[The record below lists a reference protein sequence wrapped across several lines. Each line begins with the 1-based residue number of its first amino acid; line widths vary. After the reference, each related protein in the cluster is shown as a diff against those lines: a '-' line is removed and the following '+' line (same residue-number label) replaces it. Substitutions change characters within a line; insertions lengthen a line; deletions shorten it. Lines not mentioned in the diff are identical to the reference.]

1 MELANIKPALMAL
14 PSITVVMYDKPW
26 RSLASITVSLVD
38 TATSRIPPP
47 AAVARTRRSAIIHPQ
62 LEAM

>member
-1 MELANIKPALMAL
+1 MELASMRPALMAR

-26 RSLASITVSLVD
+26 RSLASITVSVVD

-47 AAVARTRRSAIIHPQ
+47 AAVALTRRSAISSP
-62 LEAM
+62 LLGAM

>member
-1 MELANIKPALMAL
+1 MAL